1 MPGALDEIKVLD
13 LSRVLAGPY
22 CTMMLGDLGADV
34 IKVEAPGG
42 SDDTRGWGP
51 PYKEGESAYY
61 LSVNRNKRAMTV
73 DLKTEKGREVIQD
86 LVKKS
91 DVVIHNFKNGT
102 MEKWGLDYDHLKEI
116 NPQLVYCAITGF
128 GATGPYQNLAGYD
141 YIIQA
146 MGGLM
151 SITGSEESGPMKVGV
166 AITDVLTGQN
176 AAIAILGALN
186 ERSRSGVG
194 QWIDL
199 ALFDTQISALVN
211 VASNYLVSG
220 ETPKRLGNQH
230 PNIVPYQVFDTQD
243 TEMVIAVGNDG
254 QFRRFCT
261 LIGAEELVKDER
273 FTTNAARIEH
283 RDSLIPILAEK
294 LRVKTSKHWLNLLN
308 ENGIPCGPINDL
320 AGLFDEEQV
329 QARDMLT
336 ETDHP
341 TAGTIPLVGSP
352 LKLSRTPV
360 QVDRHPPLAGEHTEE
375 ILAEMGWSV
384 RDIQQMKNQK
394 VI

>member
-1 MPGALDEIKVLD
+1 
-13 LSRVLAGPY
+13 
-22 CTMMLGDLGADV
+22 
-34 IKVEAPGG
+34 
-42 SDDTRGWGP
+42 
-51 PYKEGESAYY
+51 
-61 LSVNRNKRAMTV
+61 
-73 DLKTEKGREVIQD
+73 
-86 LVKKS
+86 
-91 DVVIHNFKNGT
+91 
-102 MEKWGLDYDHLKEI
+102 
-116 NPQLVYCAITGF
+116 
-128 GATGPYQNLAGYD
+128 
-141 YIIQA
+141 
-146 MGGLM
+146 
-151 SITGSEESGPMKVGV
+151 MKVGV